1 MKISIIGAGNVGGL
15 TALRLVQE
23 GLGEII
29 LVDIAKGLASGK
41 AFDLEDSRQILK
53 SNFSIKGSHD
63 IQEISG
69 SDIVVLTAG
78 LPRKP
83 GMTREEL
90 LNKNVGIVRDTSLNI
105 KKFASGAILIVVS
118 NPLDL
123 MTRLALEVT
132 GFSPRRVFGMGI
144 SLDASRFANI
154 ISKVLNIPL
163 SDIEPCVIASH
174 GEGMLPLARFTKVK
188 GVSLDEIIDE
198 KKLAELVWETVERGH
213 EIVKLLGNGSA
224 YFAPSA
230 AIAAIV
236 KAIVKDEKCIIGVS
250 AYLDGE
256 YGVSGVCLGVPCRL
270 GRNGIEDI
278 IELVLDP
285 WEKESFLRLTVRLRE
300 QYNNI
305 ARP

>member
-1 MKISIIGAGNVGGL
+1 MKISVIGAGNVGSL
-15 TALRLVQE
+15 TAMRLAQD
-23 GLGEII
+23 GLGEIL
-29 LVDIAKGLASGK
+29 LVDIVKGLAQGK
-41 AFDLEDSRQILK
+41 ALDLEDSREILK
-53 SNFSIKGSHD
+53 INYSLKGSD
-63 IQEISG
+63 EVKEISG

-90 LNKNVGIVRDTSLNI
+90 LNKNAGIVRDASLNI
-105 KKFASGAILIVVS
+105 KKFADGAILIVVS

-123 MTRLALEVT
+123 MTRLALEIT
-132 GFSPRRVFGMGI
+132 GFGPRRVFGMGI

-154 ISKVLNIPL
+154 ISKELNIPV
-163 SDIEPCVIASH
+163 SEIEPCVIASH

-188 GVSLDEIIDE
+188 GVPLDEILDD
-198 KKLAELVWETVERGH
+198 KKVAELVSKTVERGH
-213 EIVKLLGNGSA
+213 EIVTLLGSGSA

-236 KAIVKDEKCIIGVS
+236 KVIVKDEKRIIGVS

-256 YGVSGVCLGVPCRL
+256 YGVSQVCLGVPCRL

-278 IELVLDP
+278 VELALESR
-285 WEKESFLRLTVRLRE
+285 EKESFLRVAIRLRE
-300 QYNNI
+300 QYNSI
-305 ARP
+305 AIP